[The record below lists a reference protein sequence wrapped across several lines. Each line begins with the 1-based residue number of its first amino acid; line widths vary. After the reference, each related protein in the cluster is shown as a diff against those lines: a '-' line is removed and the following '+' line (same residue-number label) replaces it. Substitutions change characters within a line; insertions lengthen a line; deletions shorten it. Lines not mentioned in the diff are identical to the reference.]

1 MSNAQTIGIMQPEN
15 AVAIVKGSSRT
26 YEIRVQDEHCE
37 PVNLTGCT
45 MYFTVKEHLN
55 DVAPYIQKTSL
66 NALEIE
72 FVDALGGVARVYVN
86 PSDTFHARVKPYC
99 FDVWLILTTG
109 KRYVIIPPSI
119 FDIQAAVTVIPV

>member
-1 MSNAQTIGIMQPEN
+1 MSHALSVGIMQPEN
-15 AVAIVKGSSRT
+15 AVAILKGSSRT

-45 MYFTVKEHLN
+45 MYFTVKEN
-55 DVAPYIQKTSL
+55 QSDIAPYIQKTSL

-72 FVDALGGVARVYVN
+72 FTDALGGVARVYLN
-86 PSDTFHARVKPYC
+86 PADTFNAKVKPYC

-109 KRYVIIPPSI
+109 KRYVIVTPSI
-119 FDIQAAVTVIPV
+119 FDIQAAVTVIPI